1 MFYIH
6 IYIHRYISFKGWNN
20 LQKNND
26 MCVIWISICHAKIHV
41 MAFQARE
48 QGTIDSIYSILLQ
61 IHDLIDS
68 LE

>member
-1 MFYIH
+1 
-6 IYIHRYISFKGWNN
+6 
-20 LQKNND
+20 
-26 MCVIWISICHAKIHV
+26 